1 MGVSKRDNTA
11 QPNSLAEKAVSANK
25 TLPVSKNR
33 RHAIIEEILTTEIIA
48 SQPELQE
55 ALEAR
60 GISVAQATLSR
71 DLIEVRATKVRDT
84 SGRQIYVLATHAGHA
99 SLSEEAG
106 EEKLRRWAEE
116 LLVGVA
122 QAQNLLVLRTPA
134 GAANLLAAALDAARY
149 EEVVGSV
156 AGDDTV
162 MVVCVTEEA
171 ASQIASK
178 LLSFGK

>member
-1 MGVSKRDNTA
+1 MTNLETGKAGNSKPT
-11 QPNSLAEKAVSANK
+11 
-25 TLPVSKNR
+25 PVSKNR

-60 GISVAQATLSR
+60 GIFVAQATLSR

-84 SGRQIYVLATHAGHA
+84 SGRQVYVLASQAGHA
-99 SLSEEAG
+99 LLSEEAG
-106 EEKLRRWAEE
+106 EQKLRRWAEE

-122 QAQNLLVLRTPA
+122 QAENLLVLRTPA

-149 EEVVGSV
+149 EDVVGSV
-156 AGDDTV
+156 AGDDTI
-162 MVVCVTEEA
+162 MVVCVSQSA
-171 ASQIASK
+171 AAHIADK